1 MTLNADLLGRTLL
14 DAGRLELTSVVHRF
28 QNNAGV
34 AGSTMLDEYVARSG
48 SLNLLNLAV
57 GGKFNL
63 RGNFLLNA
71 NVLFALNDAG
81 VIARVTPVI
90 GFDYTF

>member
-14 DAGRLELTSVVHRF
+14 DAGRLELASVEHRF
-28 QNNAGV
+28 TSQAGV
-34 AGSTMLDEYVARSG
+34 AGSTTLEEYVARSG

-63 RGNFLLNA
+63 GGNFLLNA
-71 NVLFALNDAG
+71 NVLLALNDAG
-81 VIARVTPVI
+81 VIAKVIPVI